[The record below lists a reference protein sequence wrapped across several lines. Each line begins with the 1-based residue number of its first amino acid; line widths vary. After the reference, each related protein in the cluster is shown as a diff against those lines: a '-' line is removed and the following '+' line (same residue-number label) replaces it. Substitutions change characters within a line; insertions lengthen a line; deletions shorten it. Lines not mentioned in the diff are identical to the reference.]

1 VGAQKFKKMPILDS
15 HLRCSALNP
24 PHAVYE
30 MALGGSLDRSR
41 SQLYL
46 VCRVCWHSS
55 NNQCTMAGKRSKV
68 RLALNFGARK
78 TVENRQKSNLSPLVH
93 WPLDE
98 YCQTRYTRRSCD
110 CDLPSD
116 THRATPYTI
125 WGGRAAGSVLE
136 KNSTLQFSPTVAPI
150 LHETSSP
157 RYQMKGLVTSYRT
170 VTGFGWVGAAAAEIC
185 GFSGLL
191 SF

>member
-1 VGAQKFKKMPILDS
+1 MRGCYRGCPKIKKSPIFDS
-15 HLRCSALNP
+15 HLRCSALTP

-41 SQLYL
+41 SQLCL

-55 NNQCTMAGKRSKV
+55 NNQCTIAGNRSKV
-68 RLALNFGARK
+68 RLALNFGAQ
-78 TVENRQKSNLSPLVH
+78 TVENRQKSHLSPLVH

-116 THRATPYTI
+116 IHRATPYTI
-125 WGGRAAGSVLE
+125 CGGAGGGRAAGSV
-136 KNSTLQFSPTVAPI
+136 
-150 LHETSSP
+150 
-157 RYQMKGLVTSYRT
+157 
-170 VTGFGWVGAAAAEIC
+170 FGKK
-185 GFSGLL
+185 
-191 SF
+191 